1 MIPVPDDVDPVIDAL
16 AKLYTLY
23 ETESVKFSARDEKR
37 LITLSDR
44 IYSLDKPWE
53 HEFTS
58 IEKQQIEK
66 LWAKYAKE

>member
-1 MIPVPDDVDPVIDAL
+1 MIPIPDDPNPVVDAL

-23 ETESVKFSARDEKR
+23 ETESVKFTERDEKR
-37 LITLSDR
+37 LIELSER
-44 IYSLDKPWE
+44 IYALDKPGE